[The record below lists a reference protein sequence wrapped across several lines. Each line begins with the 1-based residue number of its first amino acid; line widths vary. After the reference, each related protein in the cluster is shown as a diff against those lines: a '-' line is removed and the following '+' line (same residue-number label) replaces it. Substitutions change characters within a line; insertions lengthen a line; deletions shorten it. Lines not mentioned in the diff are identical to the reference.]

1 MAKKE
6 TATAASN
13 LFGQGQINPD
23 RPFLIINFNTHGNLG
38 KTTEEKRFLE
48 FYSAL
53 MGRLP
58 VIISADPT
66 EPKVMRQN
74 YGQRD
79 ENNILLPESK
89 QQLGKGVV
97 EIDVEDKDGE
107 LANLLAEAID
117 MERDVLVDTKGGS
130 LDAFAKNWGSVVS
143 FFNNFAHYNIVWL
156 VPFVN
161 DHQKDIGNLNS
172 QYQLLTNDPNNNEL
186 YADITMLHIFSE
198 GKIGNDKKV
207 AHAMEEVAKW
217 EEKNQF
223 PSSVRT
229 HKVVFKT
236 NWAEREFIH
245 PLFRDREIRQIANQK
260 RPDDAKMIAQ
270 QFLNEGDMF
279 WSKFLLTQEQLEEI
293 AFRPNPIPYPT
304 PTRTRLWGKTLFT
317 RDEIQSIADSKQ
329 DLAEKEKWLNLL
341 KN

>member
-6 TATAASN
+6 TALATQS
-13 LFGQGQINPD
+13 LFGDSINPE
-23 RPFLIINFNTHGNLG
+23 RPYLIINFNTHGNLG

-48 FYSAL
+48 FYQAL

-79 ENNILLPESK
+79 SDNILLPED
-89 QQLGKGVV
+89 QQELGKGVV
-97 EIDVEDKDGE
+97 EIDVEDKDGQ
-107 LANLLAEAID
+107 LANLLADAID
-117 MERDVLVDTKGGS
+117 MGRDVLVDTKGGS
-130 LDAFAKNWGSVVS
+130 LDALAKNWGGSLVG
-143 FFNNFAHYNIVWL
+143 FFNNFAYYNIIWI

-172 QYQLLTNDPNNNEL
+172 QYQFLTNDPNNQEL
-186 YADITMLHIFSE
+186 YADITMLHVFSE

-207 AHAMEEVAKW
+207 DLTMKAVAQW

-229 HKVVFKT
+229 TKAIFKT
-236 NWAEREFIH
+236 NWADREDISE
-245 PLFRDREIRQIANQK
+245 LFRDREIRQIANQK
-260 RPDDAKMIAQ
+260 KPDDSRMLAQ

-279 WSKFLLTQEQLEEI
+279 WAKFLLTQEQLEEI
-293 AFRPNPIPYPT
+293 AFKPHPIPYPN
-304 PTRTRLWGKTLFT
+304 PNRTRLWGKTLFT
-317 RDEIQSIADSKQ
+317 RDEMQSIADSKQ

-341 KN
+341 KS